1 MKSLIVFLYF
11 FVGILLAG
19 MRTAHAYID
28 PSSMTYII
36 QIIAGAAIAI
46 GAGVGF
52 YWKRIA
58 RWFRSRREQSSSS
71 GASNEPVNPSS
82 EDEVYDPTVVVN
94 DKTDQRQE

>member
-11 FVGILLAG
+11 FVCILLAG
-19 MRTAHAYID
+19 MRSAHAYID

-58 RWFRSRREQSSSS
+58 RWFRSRHRRDHDA
-71 GASNEPVNPSS
+71 GNPNESMPSS
-82 EDEVYDPTVVVN
+82 AEDEVYDPTVVVN
-94 DKTDQRQE
+94 DKPAERQE